1 MPLAHIMSQV
11 GNPRTRTP
19 MKQQIKH
26 SIKAYLIRG
35 AFYLLL
41 LIAVCTIPV
50 ALAQRNVAKQGM
62 TKAVLKPN
70 AIPAHAP
77 LSSSPTGVI
86 CSNYV
91 TSTSTDTIV
100 PGDTDT
106 GNQCDDCTTPIT
118 FPFPVSLYGTSFTS
132 ARVGANGS
140 LQFTGNS
147 ESFFTSCPLPDVN
160 IDEAILPYQDDL
172 ATDSTA
178 FPDCS
183 SFPSGCGVFTSV
195 TGTAPNRIFHIEWRA
210 AYFGRSGTA
219 NFEVRFS
226 EDNP

>member
-1 MPLAHIMSQV
+1 
-11 GNPRTRTP
+11 

-70 AIPAHAP
+70 AIPAQAL
-77 LSSSPTGVI
+77 LSIAPTGVT

-106 GNQCDDCTTPIT
+106 GNHCDDCTTPIT
-118 FPFPVSLYGTSFTS
+118 LPFPVSVYGTSFTT
-132 ARVGANGS
+132 ALVGANGS
-140 LQFTGNS
+140 LQFTGDS
-147 ESFFTSCPLPDVN
+147 GYFGSACPLPN
-160 IDEAILPYQDDL
+160 SSLDEAILPYQWD
-172 ATDSTA
+172 
-178 FPDCS
+178 
-183 SFPSGCGVFTSV
+183 
-195 TGTAPNRIFHIEWRA
+195 
-210 AYFGRSGTA
+210 
-219 NFEVRFS
+219 
-226 EDNP
+226 